1 MSRLA
6 DKVALITGG
15 ASGLGKAMA
24 QRFGEEGAKVVVA
37 DVDEEKGQEVVS
49 SLENGL
55 FVEVDVTKAE
65 SVEAMVDKTVEHFGR
80 LDILVN
86 NAGIDGEQAPTAKSS
101 LDNWRKVININLD
114 GVFYGMKYGIAA
126 MLESGDEDSGG
137 VVINLGSTAG
147 LVGFPGISPYSA
159 SKGGVIQLTKAAAME
174 YADKH
179 VRCCA
184 LCPTGILT
192 PLVEHFIE
200 NSDNPEEQ
208 RKQFTKMNPI
218 PGAPEPIDV
227 ANAALFLAS
236 DEARFI
242 TGVALPVDGG
252 YTAR

>member
-1 MSRLA
+1 MARLA
-6 DKVALITGG
+6 EKVALITGG
-15 ASGLGKAMA
+15 ASGLGKAIA
-24 QRFGEEGAKVVVA
+24 QRFDEEGAKVVVA
-37 DVDEEKGQEVVS
+37 DVDEEKGQEVAS
-49 SLENGL
+49 ALENGL
-55 FVEVDVTKAE
+55 FVEVDVTKPE
-65 SVEAMVDKTVEHFGR
+65 SVEAMVKQAVEHFGR

-86 NAGIDGEQAPTAKSS
+86 NAGIDGEQAPTAKST
-101 LDNWRKVININLD
+101 LENWRKVMSINMD

-126 MLESGDEDSGG
+126 MLNGGEDSGG

-147 LVGFPGISPYSA
+147 LIGFPNIPPYSA

-174 YADKH
+174 YAGKH
-179 VRCCA
+179 IRCCA

-200 NSDNPEEQ
+200 NSDNPEQ
-208 RKQFTKMNPI
+208 MRKQFTEMNPI

-242 TGVALPVDGG
+242 TGVALPIDGG

>member
-24 QRFGEEGAKVVVA
+24 QRFDEEGAKVVVA
-37 DVDEEKGQEVVS
+37 DVDAEKGREVVS

-55 FVEVDVTKAE
+55 FVEVNVTEAE
-65 SVEAMVDKTVEHFGR
+65 SVETMVNKTVEHFGR

-101 LDNWRKVININLD
+101 LDNWRKVMSINMD

-126 MLESGDEDSGG
+126 MLETGDKDSGG

-147 LVGFPGISPYSA
+147 LVGFPGIPPYSA
-159 SKGGVIQLTKAAAME
+159 SKGGVIQLTRAAAME

-184 LCPTGILT
+184 ICPTGILT